1 MKKIYGDYDYE
12 TEYQKQ
18 VTNLEEYE
26 YRRLLKEKQVW
37 YLYMT
42 KTIRSGKMVEVEIY
56 PVFEHKSNM
65 PKKKVKKT
73 RKAQRDLNDR
83 NARKNFVRLVNTNF
97 TTGDYIC
104 TFTYKV
110 NPKTI
115 EEAERHIGN
124 YINRLNY
131 RRKKMGFPNVKYIY
145 ITEKSPK
152 GRVHHHVIM
161 DNLLDRDTVED
172 CWKLGNRN
180 NVRRLAEDDFGLTG
194 LATYLSKDP
203 KGRKRWKGSR
213 NLKKPKITTS
223 VTKFKRGRILKMVR
237 NQNLIEEELK
247 KDYPNL
253 KFLDADVRQNDIN
266 SMFYIYAR
274 MVKRE

>member
-12 TEYQKQ
+12 TEYKKQ

-26 YRRLLKEKQVW
+26 YRRLLKEKRVW

-56 PVFEHKSNM
+56 PVFQKKKDM
-65 PKKKVKKT
+65 PRKKVKKT
-73 RKAQRDLNDR
+73 RKAQQNLNDK
-83 NARKNFVRLVNTNF
+83 NARKYFIRLVNVNF

-110 NPKTI
+110 NPKTY
-115 EEAERHIGN
+115 EEAERLAGN
-124 YINRLNY
+124 YIKRLNY
-131 RRKKMGFPNVKYIY
+131 WRRKRGLPNTKYIL
-145 ITEKSPK
+145 ITEMGEK
-152 GRVHHHVIM
+152 GRVHHHIIM
-161 DNLLDRDTVED
+161 DSMVDRDTVED
-172 CWKLGNRN
+172 IWKDGKRN
-180 NVRRLAEDDFGLTG
+180 QVRRLDPDDFGLTG

-203 KGRKRWKGSR
+203 KGRKRWKGSKG
-213 NLKKPKITTS
+213 LKKPKITTS
-223 VTKFKRGRILKMVR
+223 VTKFKRGRVLKMVR

-274 MVKRE
+274 MVRRE